1 MNKLLPFN
9 IKTIDF
15 SFKSTK
21 ITNFDRYVDKHPFV
35 LQILLQ
41 EMKDVRKTFNIQCS
55 ALAKRLEH
63 TNLKKAVIGISGG
76 LDSTLALLVI
86 VKTFDMLGIN
96 HENII
101 TITMPGLVLQIE
113 LITMP

>member
-15 SFKSTK
+15 SFKNTK

-35 LQILLQ
+35 PSNPLARDERCKEI
-41 EMKDVRKTFNIQCS
+41 FNIQCS

-76 LDSTLALLVI
+76 LD
-86 VKTFDMLGIN
+86 
-96 HENII
+96 
-101 TITMPGLVLQIE
+101 
-113 LITMP
+113 